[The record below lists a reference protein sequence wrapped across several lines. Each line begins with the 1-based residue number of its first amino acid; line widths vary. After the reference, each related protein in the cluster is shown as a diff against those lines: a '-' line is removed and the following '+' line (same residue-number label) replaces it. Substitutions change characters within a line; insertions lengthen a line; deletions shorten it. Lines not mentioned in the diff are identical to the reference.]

1 MVTNI
6 WTRGFVTTALIVLL
20 ALSWSND
27 LDRAAQD
34 VTNDKF
40 QSALAVAA
48 IARALN
54 GVISVAQGTEVA
66 IQPIGIGVT
75 LSVGEILDP
84 LNDLVERFSL
94 LALFASVALGIQLT
108 LGNIL
113 SSVWLSAILSIAILT
128 YVTLIWRSASTN
140 QSGMLR
146 MTKRWLATII
156 FARFI
161 LAVVLLSTHWIDTV
175 FLADQQQQAM
185 TTLASTSTAIEQ
197 LQPQQPDIAITAP
210 EDAGFLDRTSAQLSA
225 FLTTSAQ
232 TLDLQKQ
239 FKSLQQQVSASVEE
253 MINLIVIFLLQTLLL
268 PLMGLWLSAWCL
280 RAFWR
285 WSQTDTATST

>member
-1 MVTNI
+1 VVTNI
-6 WTRGFVTTALIVLL
+6 WTRGVITTALIVLL

-27 LDRAAQD
+27 LDRAAHE

-40 QSALAVAA
+40 KRALAVAA
-48 IARALN
+48 IARAFN

-113 SSVWLSAILSIAILT
+113 SSVWLSAILTIAILT
-128 YVTLIWRSASTN
+128 YVVLIWRSTSAN
-140 QSGMLR
+140 QSAMLR

-156 FARFI
+156 FARFM

-175 FLADQQQQAM
+175 FLADQQHQAM
-185 TTLASTSTAIEQ
+185 TTLASTTTAIEQ
-197 LQPQQPDIAITAP
+197 LQPTHPDIAITAP

-232 TLDLQKQ
+232 ALDLQKQ

-268 PLMGLWLSAWCL
+268 PLLGLWLSAWCL

-285 WSQTDTATST
+285 WSQTDTAN